1 LWAAFGACARV
12 RGFAAAAA
20 CGEAFGSK
28 RVARRDGFA
37 AAAACGEAFG
47 SKRVAAGASGVD
59 AASAGAVMRQ
69 LQPSACCSA
78 SILSQCVWLLP
89 GINLRIASTLLFA
102 ICCAEML

>member
-1 LWAAFGACARV
+1 MWAAFEACARV

-28 RVARRDGFA
+28 RVATARRDGFA

-78 SILSQCVWLLP
+78 SIL
-89 GINLRIASTLLFA
+89 IARDRARGCNSYFLNVSGYCQA
-102 ICCAEML
+102 

>member
-1 LWAAFGACARV
+1 MWAAFGACARV

-47 SKRVAAGASGVD
+47 SKRVTARGLVVSRRLVQRCGSAAGAS
-59 AASAGAVMRQ
+59 RRER
-69 LQPSACCSA
+69 L
-78 SILSQCVWLLP
+78 
-89 GINLRIASTLLFA
+89 ASTARALVQ
-102 ICCAEML
+102 

>member
-1 LWAAFGACARV
+1 MWATFEACARV
-12 RGFAAAAA
+12 RVFAAAAA

-78 SILSQCVWLLP
+78 SIL
-89 GINLRIASTLLFA
+89 IARDRARGCNSYFLNVSG
-102 ICCAEML
+102 CCQA